1 MILIEDLTS
10 FVVSLLIGIIGLNL
24 VFFLFVLWR
33 RLTRQSFFKEKDSAR
48 ERFRPVVQDLL
59 AGRLTPEQAIV
70 VLSRGTSDAEKDAIW
85 SLLHSTDPD
94 GRMKCTLVLFG
105 LGRVEQWSQ
114 AAFGRKRT
122 SELLEMIKKNQP
134 YTPPARA
141 TQASRAVN
149 KLKVKSVPKSL
160 AVDNLAQLSPEWAL
174 VFCAE
179 GLLDPS
185 MEVRVMAMRGLG
197 KTKLRPALP
206 HLFREMERCISEKS
220 DLSLRGVKTAL
231 IEFGIEDLAS
241 YTPYLT
247 HENPRFR
254 FFVVDSAREICNR
267 AAQGGVLNKNDFSPE
282 FCEKILN
289 YSAVD
294 SFSDVRARAGSIVK
308 HFRDKRAV
316 ETLRNLLK
324 DENEF
329 VRLHSVRACADRYYM
344 DLIPEVTHLMKD
356 PKWRV
361 RESAAKAIAEI
372 GGGLSDLYR
381 EFITTSDLYE
391 SEQIA
396 EQIQRG
402 GLMPHIVAE
411 LHEGGEPRQRAF
423 AVCQKLAIL
432 GKTSLLSMI
441 LASPELGDEVRVQ
454 IIQALSISPTPQF
467 RAALQSVMKQSPS
480 KLLAEAAGA
489 ALIKRAA
496 QSAGGSA

>member
-33 RLTRQSFFKEKDSAR
+33 RLTRQRFFKEKDAAKA
-48 ERFRPVVQDLL
+48 RFRPVIQDLL
-59 AGRLTPEQAIV
+59 SGDLTPEQAIV

-85 SLLHSTDPD
+85 SMLRDIGAKGLQKSTF
-94 GRMKCTLVLFG
+94 VLFG
-105 LGRVEQWSQ
+105 LGRVEEWSRQ
-114 AAFGRKRT
+114 AFGRKRT
-122 SELLEMIKKNQP
+122 AELLEMIKKNAP
-134 YTPPARA
+134 YTPPAKP
-141 TQASRAVN
+141 TQLPRSLH
-149 KLKVKSVPKSL
+149 KLKVKSVPKAL
-160 AVDNLAQLSPEWAL
+160 AVDNLAQLAPEWAL

-185 MEVRVMAMRGLG
+185 MEVRIMAMRGLG
-197 KTKLRPALP
+197 NTKLRPALP

-231 IEFGIEDLAS
+231 IEFGLDDLAA

-247 HENPRFR
+247 HANQRFR

-267 AAQGGVLNKNDFSPE
+267 AALGGVLNKNDFSPE
-282 FCEKILN
+282 FCEAILSH
-289 YSAVD
+289 SAVD
-294 SFSDVRARAGSIVK
+294 SFSDVRARAATIVK
-308 HFRDKRAV
+308 HFRDRRAV
-316 ETLRNLLK
+316 ETLRKLLL

-329 VRLHSVRACADRYYM
+329 VRLHAVRACADRYYM
-344 DLIPEVTHLMKD
+344 DLIPEVTRLMKD

-361 RESAAKAIAEI
+361 RESAAKALAEI

-411 LHEGGEPRQRAF
+411 LHEGGDPRKRAF
-423 AVCQKLAIL
+423 AVCQKLAVL

-441 LASPELGDEVRVQ
+441 VAAPELGDDVRVQ
-454 IIQALSISPTPQF
+454 IIQALAIAPSPQF
-467 RAALQSVMKQSPS
+467 KTALQSLLKQNPS
-480 KLLAEAAGA
+480 QALAQAATA
-489 ALIKRAA
+489 ALSTRAA
-496 QSAGGSA
+496 MGAGGTA